1 MSFLFTPSLLRGKET
16 LPVAEALAGKEV
28 VLLYM
33 SAHWCPP
40 CKAYTPQLK
49 EWYNKQGGKAEII
62 FVSSD
67 SDEAAFESYYAS
79 MPWLAIPYS
88 ERLVV
93 SALMSTCGVI
103 GIPAVVAVRVSD
115 GVIVSKSGRQG
126 VLSAPE
132 GFPWADGTEKS
143 ALVASGDSS
152 KVKLVSP
159 QMALPAF
166 LTFVTLLYFVMGP
179 EWRNTILMVGGLGFA
194 LIRGLT

>member
-1 MSFLFTPSLLRGKET
+1 MSFLHTPSLLRGKET
-16 LPVAEALAGKEV
+16 VSVSDALAGKEV
-28 VLLYM
+28 ILLYF

-40 CKAYTPQLK
+40 CKAYTPQLRD
-49 EWYNKQGGKAEII
+49 WYMKQGGKVEII

-67 SDEAAFESYYAS
+67 SDEASFESYYSS

-88 ERLVV
+88 ERLVA
-93 SALMSTCGVI
+93 SALMSTCGVM
-103 GIPAVVAVRVSD
+103 GIPAVSAVRVSD

-126 VLSAPE
+126 VLSSPE
-132 GFPWADGTEKS
+132 GFPWADGTEQS
-143 ALVASGDSS
+143 AIVASGDSS

-159 QMALPAF
+159 QLALPIF
-166 LTFVTLLYFVMGP
+166 LAIVTVLYFVMGP